1 MLELLG
7 VPNIL
12 VTIGVTV
19 ILLGFAAVM
28 TGQALAATW
37 RPYWH
42 TIPYTFLLA
51 FGDRFLIWGLFNGD
65 FDSVSGYIIDWL
77 YLLLVATAV
86 YRATRARQMVTQYP
100 WLYERSGI
108 FSWRER
114 SGAADTDTGS
124 A

>member
-19 ILLGFAAVM
+19 ILLGFAALM
-28 TGQALAATW
+28 TGHALAATW

-42 TIPYTFLLA
+42 AIPYCLLLA
-51 FGDRFLIWGLFNGD
+51 FGDRFLVWGLFGGD
-65 FDSVSGYIIDWL
+65 GLSVSGYVIDWI
-77 YLLLVATAV
+77 YLLAVASAA
-86 YRATRARQMVTQYP
+86 YRATRARQMVQQYP
-100 WLYERSGI
+100 WLYERSGV

-114 SGAADTDTGS
+114 PGTADSGS
-124 A
+124 V

>member
-7 VPNIL
+7 VPNIV

-19 ILLGFAAVM
+19 ILLGFAALM

-42 TIPYTFLLA
+42 AIPYSLLLA
-51 FGDRFLIWGLFNGD
+51 FGDRFLIWGLFGGSAV
-65 FDSVSGYIIDWL
+65 SVTGYVIDWI
-77 YLLLVATAV
+77 YLLLVSTAS
-86 YRATRARQMVTQYP
+86 YRATRARQMVRQYP
-100 WLYERSGI
+100 WLYERAGL

-114 SGAADTDTGS
+114 PGASDGRPA
-124 A
+124 

>member
-7 VPNIL
+7 VPSIV

-19 ILLGFAAVM
+19 LLLGLAALM

-42 TIPYTFLLA
+42 AIPYSFLLA
-51 FGDRFLIWGLFNGD
+51 FGDRFLIWGLFGGD
-65 FDSVSGYIIDWL
+65 GLSATGYVIDL
-77 YLLLVATAV
+77 VYLLLVASAA
-86 YRATRARQMVTQYP
+86 YRATRARQMVRQYP
-100 WLYERSGI
+100 WLYERTGL
-108 FSWRER
+108 FSWRAR
-114 SGAADTDTGS
+114 AVSADGGS